1 MARDVILHVDD
12 DTNDVV
18 LFQHAARKAELNLRM
33 LTVSDGEEVFAYLG
47 GKGKYANREE
57 FPFPDLLLLDLK
69 MPRVSGFDV
78 LSWVRRHEKF
88 RRLPILVLT
97 SSNHAADIQRAY
109 ELGANSYIVK
119 PVGFEAL
126 VELSRV
132 VWKYWLTWNE
142 PPPS

>member
-18 LFQHAARKAELNLRM
+18 LFQHAARKAGLNLRM
-33 LTVSDGEEVFAYLG
+33 LTVADGEEVFAYLG
-47 GKGKYANREE
+47 GTGKYANREE
-57 FPFPDLLLLDLK
+57 FPIPDLMMLDLK

-78 LSWVRRHEKF
+78 LAWVRRQENL

-97 SSNHAADIQRAY
+97 SSNHSADIQRAY

-126 VELSRV
+126 VALTQV
-132 VWKYWLTWNE
+132 VHQYWLRWNE
-142 PPPS
+142 PAPF